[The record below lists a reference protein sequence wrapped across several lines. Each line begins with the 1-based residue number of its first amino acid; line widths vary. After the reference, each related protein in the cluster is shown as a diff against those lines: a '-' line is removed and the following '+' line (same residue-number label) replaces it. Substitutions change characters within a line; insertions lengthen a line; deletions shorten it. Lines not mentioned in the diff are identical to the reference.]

1 MRPLR
6 LFLQAFGPYLEPT
19 ELDFTQFT
27 DTGLFLITGPTG
39 GGKTSL
45 LDAMCFAL
53 YCRATGGRRT
63 FSSMRCMSAGQDQPT
78 VVEFDF
84 SLQGE
89 EYRFRRSIFL
99 RVNRNTKLPQPRDSH
114 QCFRRE
120 QGEFVLLESGS
131 ESAVRR
137 RAEELLHLSCE
148 QFSQVIVLPQGDF
161 LRLLRASSQEK
172 GDMLRTLFSAQVWT
186 DIKDK
191 FQQRAKALEEDSRR
205 LQAMKESLLTQEG
218 AATPQEL
225 SQSVEALE
233 ASLSQLQ
240 REAKA
245 LEGQREQ
252 NRVFLEAG
260 ERWDRLEQA
269 CAAGQERLEAA
280 RQRHAALEAQL
291 PALEEKRERAK
302 ALRRQSVELAQQ
314 AAQLEEKQRQAEQA
328 QAAQHQ
334 AQATRLAQEQ
344 ESKSLDALVL
354 QGQKLDAQMEKGRQ
368 FVAQSQEA
376 AQVLPGLLERCQELQ
391 RQKETWDQETKL
403 QAAWEQAKAALEQ
416 AAKRETQEQV
426 AWDTLARRLEDQEAQ
441 LRGNAALDLAQSLR
455 PGEPCPVC
463 GSTHHPAPAQGS
475 EALLDPAA
483 LEALRQGERAARER
497 SLGAQA
503 RKEAARQ
510 TLGQAAQALE
520 AQRSLCRA
528 FPLSREEA
536 AAGLEEA
543 ARQAAA
549 ARRDAQRLDAAQAK
563 LAALAQDRE
572 TCSQQQA
579 AAKER
584 LSALGAQAMELERQA
599 QEARELL
606 GPADP
611 QALAREAG
619 EKRAA
624 LERGEQEAAKLTGE
638 AQQAAAALERAQ
650 EASRLAEEALSQ
662 ALAERQS
669 FQAPWETPPQVEA
682 LRQEASRLQQRS
694 LDLSQALGQS
704 AATLRGKKA
713 ALGSV
718 LSLEEKLTALQGE
731 FGRVARLSD
740 ALSGKNPLRMPILQ
754 YVLSITLDQVLVS
767 ANQFFAT
774 LSRGRYALRLMEAP
788 KGGHGYG
795 GLDLEVLDGAS
806 MLPRSIE
813 TLSGGEQFLAS
824 LSLAFGLSDVVQQ
837 SSGAVGLDSIF
848 IDEGFGSLDGETLD
862 TAMEALGMLRQGGRL
877 IGVISHVSEL
887 KSRIPSRVEVT
898 RDAQGFSQARIRL

>member
-1 MRPLR
+1 MLPLFEPGALHILVAHCFAAGGQVSQSESSLFVGGSAQVPTSLFDPFDYVALGHLHGPQKAGSKARYSGSPLKYSIDEASQQKGFLSLTWDGDAMAAELIPTKPLRDVKRLSGLFQDLLEQGKAQPLQDYVELHLEDQEPVLLAAERLRPYYPQLLLVSSRWACAAATGERAARLQGQDKAAVFSAFFKEVLGEETPAGRRSPLFPDRQGGEPMRPLR

-233 ASLSQLQ
+233 ASLGQLQ

-252 NRVFLEAG
+252 NRVLLEAG

-280 RQRHAALEAQL
+280 RQRQAALEAQL

-302 ALRRQSVELAQQ
+302 VLRRQSVELAQQ

-334 AQATRLAQEQ
+334 AQATRLAQER

-391 RQKETWDQETKL
+391 RQKEAWDQESKL

-416 AAKRETQEQV
+416 AANRETQEQV
-426 AWDTLARRLEDQEAQ
+426 AWDTLARRLEDP
-441 LRGNAALDLAQSLR
+441 GGPAAGQRR
-455 PGEPCPVC
+455 PGPGPK
-463 GSTHHPAPAQGS
+463 PAPRGT
-475 EALLDPAA
+475 LPRV
-483 LEALRQGERAARER
+483 RQHPTTPPPPRAARPFWTPPPWR
-497 SLGAQA
+497 PCA
-503 RKEAARQ
+503 RGSGPPGSGPWGPRPEKRRPARPWARQ
-510 TLGQAAQALE
+510 
-520 AQRSLCRA
+520 
-528 FPLSREEA
+528 
-536 AAGLEEA
+536 
-543 ARQAAA
+543 
-549 ARRDAQRLDAAQAK
+549 
-563 LAALAQDRE
+563 
-572 TCSQQQA
+572 
-579 AAKER
+579 
-584 LSALGAQAMELERQA
+584 
-599 QEARELL
+599 
-606 GPADP
+606 
-611 QALAREAG
+611 
-619 EKRAA
+619 
-624 LERGEQEAAKLTGE
+624 
-638 AQQAAAALERAQ
+638 
-650 EASRLAEEALSQ
+650 
-662 ALAERQS
+662 
-669 FQAPWETPPQVEA
+669 
-682 LRQEASRLQQRS
+682 
-694 LDLSQALGQS
+694 
-704 AATLRGKKA
+704 
-713 ALGSV
+713 
-718 LSLEEKLTALQGE
+718 
-731 FGRVARLSD
+731 
-740 ALSGKNPLRMPILQ
+740 
-754 YVLSITLDQVLVS
+754 
-767 ANQFFAT
+767 
-774 LSRGRYALRLMEAP
+774 
-788 KGGHGYG
+788 
-795 GLDLEVLDGAS
+795 
-806 MLPRSIE
+806 PR
-813 TLSGGEQFLAS
+813 
-824 LSLAFGLSDVVQQ
+824 
-837 SSGAVGLDSIF
+837 
-848 IDEGFGSLDGETLD
+848 
-862 TAMEALGMLRQGGRL
+862 
-877 IGVISHVSEL
+877 
-887 KSRIPSRVEVT
+887 P
-898 RDAQGFSQARIRL
+898 

>member
-27 DTGLFLITGPTG
+27 DAGLFLITGPTG

-233 ASLSQLQ
+233 ASLAQLQ
-240 REAKA
+240 QEAKA

-252 NRVFLEAG
+252 NRVLLEAG

-280 RQRHAALEAQL
+280 RQRQAALEAQL

-334 AQATRLAQEQ
+334 AQATRLAQER

-391 RQKETWDQETKL
+391 RQKEAWDQEAKL

-416 AAKRETQEQV
+416 ALMRETQEQV

-441 LRGNAALDLAQSLR
+441 LRGNAALDLAQTLR

-510 TLGQAAQALE
+510 TLDQAAQALE
-520 AQRSLCRA
+520 AQRALCRA
-528 FPLSREEA
+528 FPLSRQEP
-536 AAGLEEA
+536 AAGL
-543 ARQAAA
+543 
-549 ARRDAQRLDAAQAK
+549 
-563 LAALAQDRE
+563 
-572 TCSQQQA
+572 
-579 AAKER
+579 ER
-584 LSALGAQAMELERQA
+584 LSALWGARRWRLLPYRAVGQSCGLLLALRVDRGTVDGKVRERP
-599 QEARELL
+599 LV
-606 GPADP
+606 
-611 QALAREAG
+611 
-619 EKRAA
+619 
-624 LERGEQEAAKLTGE
+624 
-638 AQQAAAALERAQ
+638 
-650 EASRLAEEALSQ
+650 ALS
-662 ALAERQS
+662 
-669 FQAPWETPPQVEA
+669 PGP
-682 LRQEASRLQQRS
+682 
-694 LDLSQALGQS
+694 
-704 AATLRGKKA
+704 
-713 ALGSV
+713 
-718 LSLEEKLTALQGE
+718 
-731 FGRVARLSD
+731 LSD
-740 ALSGKNPLRMPILQ
+740 GGGYRALVG
-754 YVLSITLDQVLVS
+754 
-767 ANQFFAT
+767 AT
-774 LSRGRYALRLMEAP
+774 
-788 KGGHGYG
+788 
-795 GLDLEVLDGAS
+795 
-806 MLPRSIE
+806 
-813 TLSGGEQFLAS
+813 
-824 LSLAFGLSDVVQQ
+824 
-837 SSGAVGLDSIF
+837 
-848 IDEGFGSLDGETLD
+848 
-862 TAMEALGMLRQGGRL
+862 
-877 IGVISHVSEL
+877 
-887 KSRIPSRVEVT
+887 
-898 RDAQGFSQARIRL
+898 

>member
-233 ASLSQLQ
+233 ASLGQLQ
-240 REAKA
+240 KEAKA

-252 NRVFLEAG
+252 NRVLLEAG

-280 RQRHAALEAQL
+280 RQRQAALEAQL

-328 QAAQHQ
+328 QAAQNQ
-334 AQATRLAQEQ
+334 AQATRLAQER

-391 RQKETWDQETKL
+391 RQKEAWDQEAKL
-403 QAAWEQAKAALEQ
+403 QAAWEQIQQAVEREPLLRAAHNFSAYATAEQGLCVGFHCQVARDLNVEQ
-416 AAKRETQEQV
+416 AH
-426 AWDTLARRLEDQEAQ
+426 TLSVRLE
-441 LRGNAALDLAQSLR
+441 RS
-455 PGEPCPVC
+455 P
-463 GSTHHPAPAQGS
+463 
-475 EALLDPAA
+475 
-483 LEALRQGERAARER
+483 GERAAVSCAYHGPLQVGHDRVGIAHRHGHRFLGHISR
-497 SLGAQA
+497 SLGLY
-503 RKEAARQ
+503 RH
-510 TLGQAAQALE
+510 
-520 AQRSLCRA
+520 
-528 FPLSREEA
+528 F
-536 AAGLEEA
+536 
-543 ARQAAA
+543 
-549 ARRDAQRLDAAQAK
+549 RR
-563 LAALAQDRE
+563 
-572 TCSQQQA
+572 
-579 AAKER
+579 
-584 LSALGAQAMELERQA
+584 
-599 QEARELL
+599 
-606 GPADP
+606 
-611 QALAREAG
+611 
-619 EKRAA
+619 
-624 LERGEQEAAKLTGE
+624 
-638 AQQAAAALERAQ
+638 
-650 EASRLAEEALSQ
+650 
-662 ALAERQS
+662 
-669 FQAPWETPPQVEA
+669 
-682 LRQEASRLQQRS
+682 
-694 LDLSQALGQS
+694 
-704 AATLRGKKA
+704 TLRIRRGDKPESHERISR
-713 ALGSV
+713 G
-718 LSLEEKLTALQGE
+718 GE
-731 FGRVARLSD
+731 FYG
-740 ALSGKNPLRMPILQ
+740 
-754 YVLSITLDQVLVS
+754 
-767 ANQFFAT
+767 
-774 LSRGRYALRLMEAP
+774 LRLC
-788 KGGHGYG
+788 
-795 GLDLEVLDGAS
+795 
-806 MLPRSIE
+806 
-813 TLSGGEQFLAS
+813 
-824 LSLAFGLSDVVQQ
+824 
-837 SSGAVGLDSIF
+837 AVDF
-848 IDEGFGSLDGETLD
+848 CRTFR
-862 TAMEALGMLRQGGRL
+862 AY
-877 IGVISHVSEL
+877 
-887 KSRIPSRVEVT
+887 
-898 RDAQGFSQARIRL
+898 